1 MDVPWSVVDRL
12 IRDRVARRPEV
23 DRKAVDLTR
32 LDRRRR
38 HILIAIAGPEDALL
52 DQEAISVG
60 EDIDARRFGDSG
72 CQPPRPSRT
81 T

>member
-1 MDVPWSVVDRL
+1 MFLGVVDRL

-60 EDIDARRFGDSG
+60 EDIDEGRREIGVRCG
-72 CQPPRPSRT
+72 RAEGAP
-81 T
+81 